1 MNKETSLYIREFLDY
16 LKIEKGLSELT
27 IKSYRVDLKDL
38 FKKTNK
44 EYNDME
50 KEDIYTYIENMN
62 KTFKHNTVQRKISS
76 LKTFY
81 KYLYMNKLIDK
92 DPTNTVKS
100 MKKEKRLPEVLTED
114 EFNRIL
120 ETFNHE
126 PKSVRDKLILK
137 LLMATG
143 ARISEIINLE
153 IKDIEDNEYRYI
165 RVLGKGSKTRYI
177 PIYEQIANEIKE
189 YIKTE
194 RELIKQGKRDHKLFT
209 GATRSYF
216 YLIFKEHAKN
226 CGIEKKVYPHMIRH
240 SIASLLLKNGA
251 DIRIVQELL
260 GHASITTTELYT
272 HVEKSK
278 LKSIYD
284 SIGLGEIDE
293 E

>member
-27 IKSYRVDLKDL
+27 IRSYRVDLKSF
-38 FKKTNK
+38 FKKTQK
-44 EYNDME
+44 EYNNVE
-50 KEDIYTYIENMN
+50 KDDIYAYIENMKN
-62 KTFKHNTVQRKISS
+62 MFKHNTVQRKISS

-92 DPTNTVKS
+92 DPTNTIKA
-100 MKKEKRLPEVLTED
+100 MKKEKRLPDILTES
-114 EFNRIL
+114 EFSRIL

-153 IKDIEDNEYRYI
+153 IRDIEDNEYRYI
-165 RVLGKGSKTRYI
+165 RVLGKGSKYRYI
-177 PIYEQIANEIKE
+177 PIYDEIANEIKE

-194 RELIKQGKRDHKLFT
+194 RELLKHSRRDHKLFT
-209 GATRSYF
+209 GATRTSF
-216 YLIFKEHAKN
+216 YLVFKEHAKN
-226 CGIEKKVYPHMIRH
+226 CGIEKSVHPHMIRH

-284 SIGLGEIDE
+284 SIGLGEENED
-293 E
+293 